1 MKINE
6 RWEDLKEESS
16 QNIQSEKRILN
27 RQIRLIQTEGH
38 FGDIKENENFR
49 RFYYRSSEKVYKVYV
64 VCNRQEYQ

>member
-16 QNIQSEKRILN
+16 QSEKRILN

>member
-38 FGDIKENENFR
+38 FGDFKENENFR